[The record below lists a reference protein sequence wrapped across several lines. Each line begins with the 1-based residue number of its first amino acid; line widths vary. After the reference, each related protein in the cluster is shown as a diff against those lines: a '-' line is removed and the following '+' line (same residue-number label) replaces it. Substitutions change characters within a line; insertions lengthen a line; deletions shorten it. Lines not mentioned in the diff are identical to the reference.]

1 MLSKFQSNIRFINSS
16 SFLFF
21 CQFGRVWNG
30 INNNGLYNDK
40 KPDHYNLTIAREFSV
55 ACALEEKLFKKNIEV
70 DFSQIMTALSQLPV
84 TQDIDGNKNLRY
96 KDLESYNQKVVIL
109 RDIVNENSLSLS
121 NKTKALWKV
130 LI

>member
-1 MLSKFQSNIRFINSS
+1 MSTAQSNIRFINSS
-16 SFLFF
+16 FSLFF

-109 RDIVNENSLSLS
+109 RDIVNQNSLSLS

-130 LI
+130 LN

>member
-1 MLSKFQSNIRFINSS
+1 MNGITDLSKVRE
-16 SFLFF
+16 
-21 CQFGRVWNG
+21 RDD
-30 INNNGLYNDK
+30 YD
-40 KPDHYNLTIAREFSV
+40 LTTAREFSI
-55 ACALEEKLFKKNIEV
+55 ATALEEKLFKKNIEV